1 MGIPT
6 IITDLALIMTVAS
19 ISTIIFKWLKQPI
32 ILGYIVAGFLVS
44 KQFIAAPDIIG
55 EADVEVWAKIGVIF
69 LLFALGLEFS
79 FRKVAKVGKSAL
91 SASMIIIP
99 GMILVGLGVGKLMGW
114 TTSNSLM
121 LGCMICMSSTTII
134 LKALDDLDLR
144 NHRFTGVV
152 LGVLIFED
160 LAAIMIMVLL
170 PTIAAGQEF
179 EGLEFAYAILR
190 MAFFLIIWLVFGIF
204 FIPSILKRVKGFLND
219 ETLLIVATGLC
230 LGMVYIASAVG
241 FSEEFGA
248 FVMGSILA
256 ETIEAEKITKV
267 MTPIKDFF
275 GAVFFVSVGMM
286 IDPSILV
293 EYWKEILMISGAIII
308 GQVCLGTTGVLFSG
322 ATLRSAIQS
331 GFSLTQVGE
340 FAFIVAL
347 LGTQLNLCDAFLYP
361 IIVAVSVVTIFITPF
376 MMKSAIPVV
385 EWLNVKMPEKWKAV
399 IERTQTKKEI
409 EGGDKNVWKNLLT
422 QIFEIVAIYGS
433 VCTAIIV
440 VFVYYIIPL
449 ATELSGSIWPAVL
462 LTIVSLFLISPFV
475 RAIIA
480 KKNHST
486 EYKYLLAANRSNW
499 TPLVGLALLRAAV
512 GVFVVFKL
520 INGGVLQEHPI
531 YSTFISIGIILLIF
545 RSRTIKYLSIK
556 IERKFFY
563 NLNIRE
569 IEMRKNITEKASVF
583 ESANLSKSL
592 SAHDLHLADFVVD
605 ANAECCDKTLIELNL
620 RNVCGVHVVSII
632 RGEIRIN
639 IPGGKE
645 KIMPC
650 DKVLALGT
658 DDQLTAVAKVF
669 GKPTFNTNIQ
679 KKEVSVEQ
687 IIIEEGSALEG
698 KSILESGIRDNAKC
712 LVVGIEHEGESTMS
726 PSIHTKFCVGD
737 VVWIAGEKDKI
748 QNLIQSTLTSID
760 IK

>member
-6 IITDLALIMTVAS
+6 IITDLALIMTVAG

-44 KQFIAAPDIIG
+44 KQFVFAPDIIG
-55 EADVEVWAKIGVIF
+55 DDDVEVWAKIGVIF

-91 SASMIIIP
+91 LASTIIIP
-99 GMILVGLGVGKLMGW
+99 GMIMVGLGVGNMLGW
-114 TTSNSLM
+114 SVSNSAM

-144 NHRFTGVV
+144 SHRFASVV

-170 PTIAAGQEF
+170 PTIAAGQAF
-179 EGLEFAYAILR
+179 EGTEFIWAILR
-190 MAFFLIIWLVFGIF
+190 LVFFLIIWLVIGIF
-204 FIPSILKRVKGFLND
+204 FIPSILKRTKNFLND

-230 LGMVYIASAVG
+230 LGMVYFASAVG

-256 ETIEAEKITKV
+256 ETIEAERITKV
-267 MTPIKDFF
+267 MNPIKDFF

-286 IDPSILV
+286 IDPAILA
-293 EYWKEILMISGAIII
+293 EYWKEIFAISMAVII
-308 GQVCLGTTGVLFSG
+308 GQVFLGTTGILFSG
-322 ATLRSAIQS
+322 ATLRTAIQC

-347 LGTQLNLCDAFLYP
+347 LGTQLGLCDEFLYP
-361 IIVAVSVVTIFITPF
+361 VIVAVSVVTIFITPF

-385 EWLNVKMPEKWKAV
+385 EWLNVKLPEKYRAM
-399 IERTQTKKEI
+399 IERTQTKKEV
-409 EGGDKNVWKNLLT
+409 EGVMAVWKNLLT
-422 QIFEIVAIYGS
+422 QILEIVGIYGAVS
-433 VCTAIIV
+433 AAVVLVFITYIFPQVAQMSGGYWINIV
-440 VFVYYIIPL
+440 LTTF
-449 ATELSGSIWPAVL
+449 SIL
-462 LTIVSLFLISPFV
+462 IVSPLV

-480 KKNHST
+480 KKNHSP
-486 EYKYLLAANRSNW
+486 EYKYLFETNRSNW
-499 TPLVGLALLRAAV
+499 APLAGLTLLRVVV
-512 GVFVVFKL
+512 GVAIVSSL
-520 INGGVLQEHPI
+520 IHEGVLGNRPVG
-531 YSTFISIGIILLIF
+531 ISVFLAMIILFLIF
-545 RSRTIKYLSIK
+545 KSRMIKYWSIK

-569 IEMRKNITEKASVF
+569 IEMRRNMVKTSVF
-583 ESANLSKSL
+583 ESTALSKSL

-605 ANAECCDKTLIELNL
+605 ANAESCDKTLIELNL
-620 RNVCGVHVVSII
+620 RQVCGVHVVSII
-632 RGEIRIN
+632 RGDVRIN

-645 KIMPC
+645 KILPC
-650 DKVLALGT
+650 DKVLVLGT
-658 DDQLTAVAKVF
+658 DEQITAVAKIF
-669 GKPTFNTNIQ
+669 GKPAFDSTIQ

-687 IIIEEGSALEG
+687 LIIKKESLLEG
-698 KSILESGIRDNAKC
+698 KTILESGIRDKAKC
-712 LVVGIEHEGESTMS
+712 LVVGIEHDGETTMS
-726 PSIHTKFCVGD
+726 PSIHTKFCIGD
-737 VVWIAGEKDKI
+737 VVWIVGEKDKI
-748 QNLIQSTLTSID
+748 QDLIQSSLTSID
-760 IK
+760 FK

>member
-6 IITDLALIMTVAS
+6 IITDLALIMIVAG

-44 KQFIAAPDIIG
+44 KQFVFAPDIIG
-55 EADVEVWAKIGVIF
+55 DADVEVWAKIGVIF

-91 SASMIIIP
+91 LASAIIIP
-99 GMILVGLGVGKLMGW
+99 GMIMVGLGVGNLLGW
-114 TTSNSLM
+114 SVSNSAM

-144 NHRFTGVV
+144 NHRFASVV

-160 LAAIMIMVLL
+160 LAAIVIMVLL

-179 EGLEFAYAILR
+179 EGTEFIFAILR
-190 MAFFLIIWLVFGIF
+190 LVFFLIIWLVIGIF
-204 FIPSILKRVKGFLND
+204 FIPSILKRTKNFLND
-219 ETLLIVATGLC
+219 ETLLIVAVGLC
-230 LGMVYIASAVG
+230 LGMVYFASSVG

-256 ETIEAEKITKV
+256 ETIEAERITKV

-286 IDPSILV
+286 IDPAILV
-293 EYWKEILMISGAIII
+293 EYWKEILAISMSVII
-308 GQVCLGTTGVLFSG
+308 GQVCLGTTGILFAGS
-322 ATLRSAIQS
+322 TLRTAIQC

-347 LGTQLNLCDAFLYP
+347 LGTQLGLCDEFLYP
-361 IIVAVSVVTIFITPF
+361 VIVAVSVVTIFITPF

-385 EWLNVKMPEKWKAV
+385 EWLNVKLPEKYKAM
-399 IERTQTKKEI
+399 IERTQTKKEV
-409 EGGDKNVWKNLLT
+409 EGVMAVWRDLLT
-422 QIFEIVAIYGS
+422 QILEIVGIYGS
-433 VCTAIIV
+433 VSTAV
-440 VFVYYIIPL
+440 MLVFVTYIFPKVSEMAGGFWINIVLTTLSILLVSPL
-449 ATELSGSIWPAVL
+449 
-462 LTIVSLFLISPFV
+462 V

-480 KKNHST
+480 KKNHSP
-486 EYKYLLAANRSNW
+486 EYKYLFEVNRSNW
-499 TPLVGLALLRAAV
+499 APLAGLTLLRLVV
-512 GVFVVFKL
+512 GVTIISLL
-520 INGGVLQEHPI
+520 ISKGVLSNKPMG
-531 YSTFISIGIILLIF
+531 ISIFLAMVILFLIF
-545 RSRTIKYLSIK
+545 KSRMIKYWSIK
-556 IERKFFY
+556 LERKFFY

-569 IEMRKNITEKASVF
+569 IEMRRNMEQKTSAF
-583 ESANLSKSL
+583 ESTALSKSL

-620 RNVCGVHVVSII
+620 RQVCGVHVVSII
-632 RGEIRIN
+632 RGEVRIN

-650 DKVLALGT
+650 DKVLVLGT
-658 DDQLTAVAKVF
+658 DDQLTAVAKLF
-669 GKPTFNTNIQ
+669 GKPAVDSNIQ

-687 IIIEEGSALEG
+687 LIIEIGSPLEG
-698 KSILESGIRDNAKC
+698 KSIVESGIRDKAKC
-712 LVVGIEHEGESTMS
+712 LVVGIEHEGETTMS
-726 PSIHTKFCVGD
+726 PNIHTQFCVGD
-737 VVWIAGEKDKI
+737 IVWIVGEKDKI
-748 QNLIQSTLTSID
+748 QDLIKSTLTSID
-760 IK
+760 VK

>member
-6 IITDLALIMTVAS
+6 IITDLALIMTVAG

-44 KQFIAAPDIIG
+44 KQFVFAPDIIG
-55 EADVEVWAKIGVIF
+55 DDDVEVWAKIGVVF

-91 SASMIIIP
+91 SASAIIIP
-99 GMILVGLGVGKLMGW
+99 GMILVGLAVGSILGW
-114 TTSNSLM
+114 TTSNSAM

-144 NHRFTGVV
+144 SHRFASVV

-160 LAAIMIMVLL
+160 LAAVLIMVLL
-170 PTIAAGQEF
+170 PTISAGQSF
-179 EGLEFAYAILR
+179 EGTELFFVILR
-190 MAFFLIIWLVFGIF
+190 LIFFLIIWLVFGIF
-204 FIPSILKRVKGFLND
+204 FIPSILKRTKNFLND
-219 ETLLIVATGLC
+219 ETLLIVSVGLC
-230 LGMVYIASAVG
+230 LGMVYFASAVG

-256 ETIEAEKITKV
+256 ETIEAERITKV

-286 IDPSILV
+286 IDPEILMQ
-293 EYWKEILMISGAIII
+293 YWKEILMISMAVII

-322 ATLRSAIQS
+322 ATMRTAIQC

-347 LGTQLNLCDAFLYP
+347 LGTQLQLCDEFLYP
-361 IIVAVSVVTIFITPF
+361 VIVAVSVVTIFITPF

-385 EWLNVKMPEKWKAV
+385 EWLNVKLPEKYRAM
-399 IERTQTKKEI
+399 IERTQTKKEV
-409 EGGDKNVWKNLLT
+409 EGVTTVWKNLLI
-422 QIFEIVAIYGS
+422 QILEIVGIYGS
-433 VCTAIIV
+433 VSMAIV
-440 VFVYYIIPL
+440 LVFVTYIFP
-449 ATELSGSIWPAVL
+449 TCSKFSGGFWINIFTSAISIL
-462 LTIVSLFLISPFV
+462 LVSPFV
-475 RAIIA
+475 RAIMA
-480 KKNHST
+480 KKNHSP
-486 EYKYLLAANRSNW
+486 EYKYLFESNRSNW
-499 TPLVGLALLRAAV
+499 APLAGLTLLRVAA
-512 GVFVVFKL
+512 GVAIVSTL
-520 INGGVLQEHPI
+520 IYHGVLFNYQI
-531 YSTFISIGIILLIF
+531 GMSVFLSMLILFFIF
-545 RSRTIKYLSIK
+545 KARMIKYWSIK

-569 IEMRKNITEKASVF
+569 IEMRKNMEQKT
-583 ESANLSKSL
+583 SAFDSTVLSKSL

-620 RNVCGVHVVSII
+620 RQVCGVHIVSII

-645 KIMPC
+645 KILPY
-650 DKVLALGT
+650 DKVLVLGT
-658 DDQLTAVAKVF
+658 DDQLTAVAKIF
-669 GKPTFNTNIQ
+669 GKPTISADNQ
-679 KKEVSVEQ
+679 KKEVSLEQ
-687 IIIEEGSALEG
+687 LIIEENSLLEG
-698 KSILESGIRDNAKC
+698 KSIVESGIRDKAKC
-712 LVVGIEHEGESTMS
+712 LVVGIEHEGETTMS
-726 PSIHTKFCVGD
+726 PNIHTKFCIGD
-737 VVWIAGEKDKI
+737 VVWVVGEKDKI
-748 QNLIQSTLTSID
+748 KNLLQSSLTSID
-760 IK
+760 FK

>member
-6 IITDLALIMTVAS
+6 IITDLALIMTVAG

-44 KQFIAAPDIIG
+44 KQFVFAPDIIG
-55 EADVEVWAKIGVIF
+55 DDDVEVWAKIGVIF

-91 SASMIIIP
+91 LASSIIIP
-99 GMILVGLGVGKLMGW
+99 GMILVGLGVGNLLGW
-114 TTSNSLM
+114 SVSNSAM

-144 NHRFTGVV
+144 SHRFASVV

-170 PTIAAGQEF
+170 PTIAAGQAF
-179 EGLEFAYAILR
+179 EGTEFLYAILR
-190 MAFFLIIWLVFGIF
+190 LVFFLVIWLVIGIF
-204 FIPSILKRVKGFLND
+204 FIPSILKRTKNFLND

-230 LGMVYIASAVG
+230 LGMVYFASAVG

-256 ETIEAEKITKV
+256 ETIEAERITKV
-267 MTPIKDFF
+267 MNPIKDFF

-286 IDPSILV
+286 IDPAILA
-293 EYWKEILMISGAIII
+293 EYWKEIFAISMAVII
-308 GQVCLGTTGVLFSG
+308 GQVCLGTTGILFSG
-322 ATLRSAIQS
+322 ATLRTAIQC

-347 LGTQLNLCDAFLYP
+347 LGTQLGLCDEFLYP
-361 IIVAVSVVTIFITPF
+361 VIVAVSVVTIFITPF

-385 EWLNVKMPEKWKAV
+385 EWLNVKLPEKYRAM
-399 IERTQTKKEI
+399 IERTQTKKEV
-409 EGGDKNVWKNLLT
+409 EGVMAVWKNLLT
-422 QIFEIVAIYGS
+422 QILEIVGIYGAVS
-433 VCTAIIV
+433 AAIV
-440 VFVYYIIPL
+440 LVFVTYIFPNVSQITGGYWINIVLTAFSILLVSPL
-449 ATELSGSIWPAVL
+449 
-462 LTIVSLFLISPFV
+462 V

-480 KKNHST
+480 KKNHSP
-486 EYKYLLAANRSNW
+486 EYKYLFESNRSNW
-499 TPLVGLALLRAAV
+499 APLAGLTLLRVVV
-512 GVFVVFKL
+512 GVVIVSSL
-520 INGGVLQEHPI
+520 IHEGVLRNSPVGI
-531 YSTFISIGIILLIF
+531 SVFIAMIILFLIF
-545 RSRTIKYLSIK
+545 KSRMIKYWSIK

-569 IEMRKNITEKASVF
+569 IEMRKNMVKSSVF
-583 ESANLSKSL
+583 ESTALSKSL
-592 SAHDLHLADFVVD
+592 SAHDLHLTDFVVD

-620 RNVCGVHVVSII
+620 RQVCGVHVVSII
-632 RGEIRIN
+632 RGELRIN

-650 DKVLALGT
+650 DKVLVLGT
-658 DDQLTAVAKVF
+658 DDQLTAVAKIF
-669 GKPTFNTNIQ
+669 GKPTFDTTIQ

-687 IIIEEGSALEG
+687 LIIKKESLLEG
-698 KSILESGIRDNAKC
+698 KTILESGIRDKAKC
-712 LVVGIEHEGESTMS
+712 LVVGIEHEGQTTMS
-726 PSIHTKFCVGD
+726 PNIHTKFCIGD
-737 VVWIAGEKDKI
+737 VVWIVGEKDKI
-748 QNLIQSTLTSID
+748 QDLIQSSLTSID
-760 IK
+760 FK

>member
-6 IITDLALIMTVAS
+6 IITDLALIMTVAG

-44 KQFIAAPDIIG
+44 KQFVFAPDIIG
-55 EADVEVWAKIGVIF
+55 DDDVEVWAKIGVIF

-91 SASMIIIP
+91 LASSIIIP
-99 GMILVGLGVGKLMGW
+99 GMILVGLGVGNLLGW
-114 TTSNSLM
+114 SVSNSAM

-144 NHRFTGVV
+144 SHRFASVV

-170 PTIAAGQEF
+170 PTIAAGQAF
-179 EGLEFAYAILR
+179 EGTEFLYAILR
-190 MAFFLIIWLVFGIF
+190 LVFFLVIWLVIGIF
-204 FIPSILKRVKGFLND
+204 FIPSILKRTKNFLND

-230 LGMVYIASAVG
+230 LGMVYFASAVG

-256 ETIEAEKITKV
+256 ETIEAERITKV
-267 MTPIKDFF
+267 MNPIKDFF

-286 IDPSILV
+286 IDPAILA
-293 EYWKEILMISGAIII
+293 EYWKEIFAISVAVII
-308 GQVCLGTTGVLFSG
+308 GQVCLGTTGILFSG
-322 ATLRSAIQS
+322 ATLRTAIQC

-347 LGTQLNLCDAFLYP
+347 LGTQLGLCDEFLYP
-361 IIVAVSVVTIFITPF
+361 VIVAVSVVTIFITPF

-385 EWLNVKMPEKWKAV
+385 EWLNVKLPEKYRAM
-399 IERTQTKKEI
+399 IERTQTKKEV
-409 EGGDKNVWKNLLT
+409 EGVMAVWKNLLT
-422 QIFEIVAIYGS
+422 QILEIVGIYGAVS
-433 VCTAIIV
+433 AAIV
-440 VFVYYIIPL
+440 LVFVTYIFPNVSQITGGYWINIVLTAFSILLVSPL
-449 ATELSGSIWPAVL
+449 
-462 LTIVSLFLISPFV
+462 V

-480 KKNHST
+480 KKNHSP
-486 EYKYLLAANRSNW
+486 EYKYLFESNRSNW
-499 TPLVGLALLRAAV
+499 APLAGLTLLRVVV
-512 GVFVVFKL
+512 GVVIVSSL
-520 INGGVLQEHPI
+520 IHEGVLRNSPVGI
-531 YSTFISIGIILLIF
+531 SVFIAMIILFLIF
-545 RSRTIKYLSIK
+545 KSRMIKYWSIK

-569 IEMRKNITEKASVF
+569 IEMRKNMVKSSVF
-583 ESANLSKSL
+583 ESTALSKSL

-620 RNVCGVHVVSII
+620 RQVCGVHVVSII
-632 RGEIRIN
+632 RGGLRIN

-650 DKVLALGT
+650 DKVLVLGT
-658 DDQLTAVAKVF
+658 DDQLTAVAKIF
-669 GKPTFNTNIQ
+669 GKPTFDTTIQ

-687 IIIEEGSALEG
+687 LIIKKESLLEG
-698 KSILESGIRDNAKC
+698 KTILESGIRDKAKC
-712 LVVGIEHEGESTMS
+712 LVVGIEHEGQTTMS
-726 PSIHTKFCVGD
+726 PNIHTKFCIGD
-737 VVWIAGEKDKI
+737 VVWIVGEKDKI
-748 QNLIQSTLTSID
+748 QDLIQSSLTSID
-760 IK
+760 FK

>member
-6 IITDLALIMTVAS
+6 IIIDLALIMIVAS
-19 ISTIIFKWLKQPI
+19 ISTVIFKWLKQPI

-44 KQFIAAPDIIG
+44 KQFVFAPDIVG
-55 EADVEVWAKIGVIF
+55 DEDVEVWAKIGVIF

-79 FRKVAKVGKSAL
+79 FRKVAKVGKNALLASAV
-91 SASMIIIP
+91 IIP
-99 GMILVGLGVGKLMGW
+99 GMIVVGLLVGNLLGWSV
-114 TTSNSLM
+114 SNSAM

-144 NHRFTGVV
+144 SHRFASVV

-170 PTIAAGQEF
+170 PTIAAGQAF
-179 EGLEFAYAILR
+179 EGTEFIYAILR
-190 MAFFLIIWLVFGIF
+190 LIFFLIIWLVIGIF
-204 FIPSILKRVKGFLND
+204 FIPTILKRTKNFLND
-219 ETLLIVATGLC
+219 ETLLIVSAGLC
-230 LGMVYIASAVG
+230 LGMVYFASAVG

-256 ETIEAEKITKV
+256 ETIEAERITKV

-286 IDPSILV
+286 IDPSILA
-293 EYWKEILMISGAIII
+293 EYWKEILAISMAVII
-308 GQVCLGTTGVLFSG
+308 GQVCLGTSGILFSG
-322 ATLRSAIQS
+322 ATLRTAIQC

-347 LGTQLNLCDAFLYP
+347 LGTQLGLCDEFLYP
-361 IIVAVSVVTIFITPF
+361 VIVAVSVVTIFITPF

-385 EWLNVKMPEKWKAV
+385 EWLNVRLPEKFRTM
-399 IERTQTKKEI
+399 IERTQTKKET
-409 EGGDKNVWKNLLT
+409 EGVMAVWKNLLT
-422 QIFEIVAIYGS
+422 QILEIVGIYGAVS
-433 VCTAIIV
+433 TAV
-440 VFVYYIIPL
+440 MLVFVTYIFPKVSEMTGGFWINIVLTALSILLVSPL
-449 ATELSGSIWPAVL
+449 
-462 LTIVSLFLISPFV
+462 V

-480 KKNHST
+480 KKNHSP
-486 EYKYLLAANRSNW
+486 EYKYLFETNRSNW
-499 TPLVGLALLRAAV
+499 APLAALTLFRVFV
-512 GVFVVFKL
+512 GVIIISSL
-520 INGGVLQEHPI
+520 IYKGVLQNRPLGF
-531 YSTFISIGIILLIF
+531 SVFLAMILLF
-545 RSRTIKYLSIK
+545 LVFKSRMIKYWSIK

-569 IEMRKNITEKASVF
+569 IEMRRKMESKTSVF
-583 ESANLSKSL
+583 ESTALSKSL

-605 ANAECCDKTLIELNL
+605 PNAECCDKTLIELNL
-620 RNVCGVHVVSII
+620 RQVCGVHVVSII

-645 KIMPC
+645 KILPC

-658 DDQLTAVAKVF
+658 DDQLTNVAKIF
-669 GKPTFNTNIQ
+669 GTPSIAADNQ

-687 IIIEEGSALEG
+687 LIIDERSPLEG
-698 KSILESGIRDNAKC
+698 KSIVESGIRDKAKC
-712 LVVGIEHEGESTMS
+712 LVVGIEHEGETTMS
-726 PSIHTKFCVGD
+726 PNIHTKFCVGD
-737 VVWIAGEKDKI
+737 VVWVVGEKDKI
-748 QNLIQSTLTSID
+748 KNLLQSSLTSID